1 MIHLINHSQE
11 VHIPAATQPVHHEK
25 VVPALTCE
33 REECVYV
40 VHRDDS
46 MPLWFVLSRIKLHLL
61 QHVPHVRQ
69 EPQQVPGTQQPEYR
83 HEQVV
88 VEDHAANQDQVL
100 LLSCLLYTS
109 PSPRDGW

>member
-40 VHRDDS
+40 VHRDDN

-83 HEQVV
+83 HEHVV
-88 VEDHAANQDQVL
+88 VEDHAAR
-100 LLSCLLYTS
+100 YY
-109 PSPRDGW
+109 